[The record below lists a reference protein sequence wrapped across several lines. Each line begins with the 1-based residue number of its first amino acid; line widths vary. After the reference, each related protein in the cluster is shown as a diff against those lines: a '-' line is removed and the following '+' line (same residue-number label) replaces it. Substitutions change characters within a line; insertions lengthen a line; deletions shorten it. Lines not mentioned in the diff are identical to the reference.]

1 MSFDPQPTTNL
12 GELAVR
18 IYDEE
23 IGIFEQGTSG
33 RLTEVNLVSGWLE
46 GHLGELNN
54 LIFTSFSGDNPEN
67 FLLEEQ
73 AILRE
78 MYVSEYNR
86 KAERRAL
93 RRMDGEGDTINW
105 QTIQEGD
112 SVIKRQIDTSN
123 PTPKFYHQAYLASQ
137 ERMQELIYA
146 YNLYHAMPRQV
157 VGKDSPESPETTG
170 IYGKNV

>member
-1 MSFDPQPTTNL
+1 MAHDPHPETIL
-12 GELAVR
+12 GQLALK

-23 IGIFEQGTSG
+23 IGQYTQGAERT
-33 RLTEVNLVSGWLE
+33 TEIVLISGWLE

-54 LIFTSFSGDNPEN
+54 LIYTSFSGDNPQG

-73 AILRE
+73 AIIRE

-86 KAERRAL
+86 KKERAAL

-123 PTPKFYHQAYLASQ
+123 PTPKLYHQAYLASQ
-137 ERMQELIYA
+137 ERMKELIYA
-146 YNLYHAMPRQV
+146 YNMYKASPRQI
-157 VGKDSPESPETTG
+157 VGKDSDEAPSMTG
-170 IYGKNV
+170 IYQKTV